1 MFPFSVRNG
10 KAEEP
15 GALDRIVWRLLDT
28 PLHDRQVALMA
39 ALQAGEVR
47 LSQTPEVLLT
57 VDRIESLGRPIRPV
71 PPRRLE
77 YVSPDE
83 PYWQQDGRRFIF

>member
-1 MFPFSVRNG
+1 MFPFSVRTG

-15 GALDRIVWRLLDT
+15 AALDKIVWRLLDT
-28 PLHDRQVALMA
+28 PVHDRQVALMR

-47 LSQTPEVLLT
+47 LSQASDILLT
-57 VDRIESLGRPIRPV
+57 VDRIESLSRPIRPIASRQ
-71 PPRRLE
+71 PE
-77 YVSPDE
+77 CISPDE